1 MKHETTA
8 STSREGQALALRYY
22 RDAATR
28 FRRARLQAARYPS
41 AVIGVSII
49 LFFVIVAIF
58 APLIATHD
66 PRQANVVERLQG
78 SSAEHYLG
86 TDGVGRDLFS
96 RIVHGTRISLKVGF
110 MATAFSLGFGT
121 LFGAI
126 AGYYGGWLD
135 NVIMRAMDIMLVMP
149 SILLAMVIV
158 TILGQSLTNAI
169 IAVSIVYIPQYAR
182 ILRASVLKV
191 RQLDYVMA
199 AKVIGASDFR
209 ILTRTVLPNCIA
221 PLIVQATLGIGAAIL
236 DAAGLSFL
244 GLGAEIGEPEWGAML
259 NENRN
264 FIRRAPL
271 TVTAPG
277 MAIFLIVLA
286 FNLLGDALRDALDPQ
301 IN

>member
-1 MKHETTA
+1 MRTPTT
-8 STSREGQALALRYY
+8 SNSQQHTLRKLL
-22 RDAATR
+22 RHRSATIGAA
-28 FRRARLQAARYPS
+28 
-41 AVIGVSII
+41 III
-49 LFFVIVAIF
+49 LFLAVAIC

-66 PRQANVVERLQG
+66 PRQANITERLQG
-78 SSAEHYLG
+78 SSASHYLG
-86 TDGVGRDLFS
+86 TDKVGRDIFS
-96 RIVHGTRISLKVGF
+96 RIVYGTRISLKVGLVA
-110 MATAFSLGFGT
+110 MTFSVGFGT

-126 AGYYGGWLD
+126 AGYYGGKLD
-135 NVIMRAMDIMLVMP
+135 NGIMRVMDIMLAMP

-182 ILRASVLKV
+182 ILRAAVLKV
-191 RQLDYVMA
+191 RELDYVTA
-199 AKVIGASDFR
+199 SKVIGASNRR
-209 ILTRTVLPNCIA
+209 ILFTTVLPNCLA

-259 NENRN
+259 NENRDL
-264 FIRRAPL
+264 IRRAPL

-277 MAIFLIVLA
+277 IAIFLIVLG

-301 IN
+301 ID

>member
-1 MKHETTA
+1 MNTPETV
-8 STSREGQALALRYY
+8 TSQPYVLRKLL
-22 RDAATR
+22 RHRSAT
-28 FRRARLQAARYPS
+28 
-41 AVIGVSII
+41 IGASII
-49 LFFVIVAIF
+49 LFFIFIAIF

-66 PRQANVVERLQG
+66 PRHANVVERLKG
-78 SSAEHYLG
+78 WSDTHYLG
-86 TDGVGRDLFS
+86 TDGVGRDIFS
-96 RIVHGTRISLKVGF
+96 RIVYGTRISLKVGLIA
-110 MATAFSLGFGT
+110 MTFSIGFGT

-126 AGYYGGWLD
+126 AGYYGGRLD
-135 NVIMRAMDIMLVMP
+135 NLVMRVMDMMLAMP

-182 ILRASVLKV
+182 ILRAAVLKV
-191 RQLDYVMA
+191 RELDYVVA
-199 AKVIGASDFR
+199 AKVIGASDSR
-209 ILTRTVLPNCIA
+209 ILVTTVLPNCIA

-259 NENRN
+259 NENRK

-277 MAIFLIVLA
+277 IAIFLIVLG

-301 IN
+301 ID

>member
-1 MKHETTA
+1 MNTSIT
-8 STSREGQALALRYY
+8 STSQGQVFRKLLRH
-22 RDAATR
+22 RSAA
-28 FRRARLQAARYPS
+28 
-41 AVIGVSII
+41 IGASII
-49 LFFVIVAIF
+49 LFFLVVAIF

-66 PRQANVVERLQG
+66 PRQANVVERLSG
-78 SSAEHYLG
+78 WSARHYLG
-86 TDGVGRDLFS
+86 TDGVGRDIFS
-96 RIVHGTRISLKVGF
+96 RIVYGTRISLRVGLIA
-110 MATAFSLGFGT
+110 MTFSIGFGT

-126 AGYYGGWLD
+126 AGYYGGRLD
-135 NVIMRAMDIMLVMP
+135 NAIMRGMDMMLAMP

-182 ILRASVLKV
+182 ILRAAVLKV
-191 RQLDYVMA
+191 RELDYVVA
-199 AKVIGASDFR
+199 AKVIGASDRR
-209 ILTRTVLPNCIA
+209 ILLTTVLPNCIA

-259 NENRN
+259 NENRK

-277 MAIFLIVLA
+277 VAIFLIVLG

-301 IN
+301 IG

>member
-1 MKHETTA
+1 MN
-8 STSREGQALALRYY
+8 TSGTVTSQGHVFRKLLRH
-22 RDAATR
+22 RSAT
-28 FRRARLQAARYPS
+28 
-41 AVIGVSII
+41 IGAFII
-49 LFFVIVAIF
+49 LFFIFLAIF

-66 PRQANVVERLQG
+66 PRQANVVERLSG
-78 SSAEHYLG
+78 WSATHYLG
-86 TDGVGRDLFS
+86 TDGVGRDIFS
-96 RIVHGTRISLKVGF
+96 RIVYGTQISLRVGLIA
-110 MATAFSLGFGT
+110 MTFSIGFGT

-126 AGYYGGWLD
+126 AGYYGGRLD
-135 NVIMRAMDIMLVMP
+135 NAVMRVMDMMLAMP

-182 ILRASVLKV
+182 ILRAAVLKV
-191 RQLDYVMA
+191 RELDYVVA
-199 AKVIGASDFR
+199 AKVIGASDSR
-209 ILTRTVLPNCIA
+209 ILLTTVLPNCIA

-259 NENRN
+259 NENRK

-277 MAIFLIVLA
+277 IAIFLIVLG

-301 IN
+301 ID

>member
-1 MKHETTA
+1 MNTPGTV
-8 STSREGQALALRYY
+8 TSQGHVLRKLL
-22 RDAATR
+22 RHRSAT
-28 FRRARLQAARYPS
+28 
-41 AVIGVSII
+41 IGASII
-49 LFFVIVAIF
+49 LFFIVIAIF

-66 PRQANVVERLQG
+66 PRQANIVERL
-78 SSAEHYLG
+78 SDWSATHYLG
-86 TDGVGRDLFS
+86 TDGVGRDIFS
-96 RIVHGTRISLKVGF
+96 RIVYGTRISLRVGLIA
-110 MATAFSLGFGT
+110 MTFSIGFGT

-126 AGYYGGWLD
+126 AGYYGGRLD
-135 NVIMRAMDIMLVMP
+135 NAVMRVMDMMLAMP

-182 ILRASVLKV
+182 ILRAAVLKV
-191 RQLDYVMA
+191 RELDYVVA
-199 AKVIGASDFR
+199 AKVIGASDSR
-209 ILTRTVLPNCIA
+209 ILLTTILPNCIA

-259 NENRN
+259 NENRK

-271 TVTAPG
+271 AVTAPG
-277 MAIFLIVLA
+277 IAIFLIVLA

-301 IN
+301 ID